1 MFRIRPSRAWMSPAD
16 PASPPIKNGL
26 DAAQRSKFGS
36 LLSLFFGGTRRGQ
49 QPVRGRRAADSLG
62 RNNHIHAPLSWQGL
76 MLGHANPQIRMS
88 PNEWLSQQDS
98 DQMLELHDG
107 ADDIVTSMTQMDMQL
122 AALQTQDL
130 LSPSSSLDMQLTTQ
144 QAFAKIDTDVQRWN
158 IRADEIER
166 SYAATQPQ
174 TGLFASSANFARNLW
189 HRLTH
194 TGQQAPRLH
203 QIRDQRRA
211 AIRQDLQRMGAPTAR
226 LRQQE
231 LQMRMA
237 QQAQK
242 PSGLRERMNRLA
254 TLSGPALSQLK
265 MAKLNQ
271 LHGRIDQLA
280 NELHQHRLQ
289 ADNKSHNRLDR
300 RQKPRVTAG
309 LPPPTLK
316 PRRKDEKV

>member
-16 PASPPIKNGL
+16 PGSPPIKNGL

-76 MLGHANPQIRMS
+76 MLGHQHPQIRLS

-98 DQMLELHDG
+98 AQMMELHDG
-107 ADDIVTSMTQMDMQL
+107 ADGMVNSLAQTDVQL
-122 AALQTQDL
+122 SALQSQAQATPDTHLDL
-130 LSPSSSLDMQLTTQ
+130 QLTTQ
-144 QAFAKIDTDVQRWN
+144 QAFARIDTDMQRWH

-174 TGLFASSANFARNLW
+174 PSLFASSANFARALW

-194 TGQQAPRLH
+194 MGQPPRLSH
-203 QIRDQRRA
+203 IRDQRRA

-231 LQMRMA
+231 LQMRATIQTQKSMGLRDRINRMA
-237 QQAQK
+237 A
-242 PSGLRERMNRLA
+242 PSGL
-254 TLSGPALSQLK
+254 ALSYLK
-265 MAKLNQ
+265 SSKLNQ
-271 LHGRIDQLA
+271 LHGKVDQLA
-280 NELHQHRLQ
+280 NELHQHREQ
-289 ADNKSHNRLDR
+289 ANNKSHNRLDK
-300 RQKPRVTAG
+300 RQKPRVTSG